1 MVAIIL
7 VLLFIL
13 GIVYVRSSFINMFV
27 NVFELIRK
35 GSSSGLQANKI
46 FVPSF
51 LVFFISILLFGTVI
65 IATVYPRVGNI
76 FYQAYLDIMPQNESK
91 GNEVHEGFLLEAPY
105 DSNILNTVITK
116 QELLQRLQGQLNRIS
131 LPPGLSCSTSDE
143 VSVLAIEGYLK
154 RLLLSTS
161 KTLTDVEFEE
171 WTSTTHTIFM
181 YVCKERKYISQ
192 IMDKLHQ
199 DARNGYSTNEL
210 RTMLAPLL
218 KLYNTARVKNN
229 RYRSRKEVN
238 DILGIPIGELD
249 PRNETALKGINSFK
263 LKTSI
268 QDTGDNTSS
277 PSDYSD
283 PFMYFS
289 ANDDPTKGL
298 LPTQTND
305 LGILKSLSHEPI
317 PRANVQTRGNNS

>member
-1 MVAIIL
+1 
-7 VLLFIL
+7 
-13 GIVYVRSSFINMFV
+13 
-27 NVFELIRK
+27 
-35 GSSSGLQANKI
+35 
-46 FVPSF
+46 
-51 LVFFISILLFGTVI
+51 
-65 IATVYPRVGNI
+65 
-76 FYQAYLDIMPQNESK
+76 MPQNESK

-116 QELLQRLQGQLNRIS
+116 QEILQRLQGQLNRIS